1 MMQGGMIVP
10 EKTPTSVTVQTTK
23 KVKPGMPKRIRVGAF
38 HFDIKVVDGLVAT
51 AGVLGTTGSDK
62 QLILIDSDMGAE
74 VEKATVLHEALHGFI
89 SQTQFSNKWDK
100 EEEEAVVLTL
110 DGFLYRM
117 MRDNPKLVKWIMEG

>member
-1 MMQGGMIVP
+1 MSGQPIVP
-10 EKTPTSVTVQTTK
+10 EKTDASVTVAESK
-23 KVKPGMPKRIRVGAF
+23 KKPPGMPGKIRVGAF
-38 HFDIKVVDGLVAT
+38 NFQIKVVDGLVAT

-100 EEEEAVVLTL
+100 DEEEAVVLTL

-117 MRDNPKLVKWIMEG
+117 MKDNPKLVKWIMEG